1 MSRVI
6 EAVRARKGGP
16 LRTAVIGLGSG
27 SLACRIAPG
36 ETWRFFEI
44 DPTIIAIARDPDR
57 FTFLSSC
64 APSLPIVLGDA
75 RLTFAQ
81 EPDHVYD
88 LIIVDAYS
96 SDAIPVHLAT
106 AEAMGIYKSKLSPQG
121 VVMMHISNRHLEL
134 RSVVEGIA
142 AANGLKTWIWSNA
155 SEETDD
161 ENYVFGSDVAISAEN
176 ESDIGALSNDKF
188 WVLTPP
194 NPAVRTWTDDY
205 SNIAG
210 AVWRKYYK

>member
-1 MSRVI
+1 
-6 EAVRARKGGP
+6 
-16 LRTAVIGLGSG
+16 
-27 SLACRIAPG
+27 
-36 ETWRFFEI
+36 
-44 DPTIIAIARDPDR
+44 
-57 FTFLSSC
+57 
-64 APSLPIVLGDA
+64 
-75 RLTFAQ
+75 
-81 EPDHVYD
+81 
-88 LIIVDAYS
+88 
-96 SDAIPVHLAT
+96 
-106 AEAMGIYKSKLSPQG
+106 
-121 VVMMHISNRHLEL
+121 MMHISNRHLEL

-142 AANGLKTWIWSNA
+142 AANGLKTWIWSNG

-194 NPAVRTWTDDY
+194 NPDVRTWTDDY